1 MATLS
6 YYLDRRSVKKDGT
19 SPVKV
24 LVNVRQTN
32 FMISTGID
40 LLPTQWNNDKKLIVK
55 HPRKAFLNTYLTE
68 MIVKGDELLMTEQKK
83 KGAALSVIQVKE
95 LMSSLFSNCK

>member
-40 LLPTQWNNDKKLIVK
+40 LLPTQGYQSMVLVSI
-55 HPRKAFLNTYLTE
+55 
-68 MIVKGDELLMTEQKK
+68 
-83 KGAALSVIQVKE
+83 LSVRQ
-95 LMSSLFSNCK
+95 